1 LILLWIFI
9 VTHPKLFLDVLLGMQ
24 QEEFQMDH
32 GQLSMV
38 VDKFQWVFS
47 EMLLNACGKDV
58 KFCRRQ
64 RTITPFR
71 LGLALTATCASHRV
85 DTLADFHR
93 GFNALFDT
101 TITYKAFY
109 NQLAK
114 PHFADFARTMT
125 SRLISDMTLKVLGF
139 EKGRPFGEFRRII
152 LQDGSS
158 FAIHDG
164 LREVF
169 PGRFKVVKPAA
180 VELHTTMDLLC
191 DAPTTVVLTPDTAN
205 EQAFLPEPTSLR
217 DSLLL
222 ADRGY
227 VDLHYMQRVQ
237 DEGGFFLIRA
247 KAGMNPQVVEA
258 FREDGKRLPSLRNKP
273 LKTIHAKLPKRQRVE
288 LGGQW
293 QVDGRPLCLRLIISW
308 NPRTPSF
315 CYFLTNLPPQRY
327 PLEVI
332 CRAYKWRWQVELL
345 FKEWKSYA
353 NLHAFDTEKAAIV
366 EGLIWTAIAAA
377 ALKRFL
383 AHMTQ
388 RLVEVSMS
396 TRKVAMCARH
406 VLGDIVQALKYGDE
420 VGLYTALEA
429 AITYLARHAQRAHPA
444 RDRQAGRSQLG
455 LEPCFAHQ
463 DMIEFAEAA

>member
-1 LILLWIFI
+1 
-9 VTHPKLFLDVLLGMQ
+9 
-24 QEEFQMDH
+24 MDH

-38 VDKFQWVFS
+38 ADKFQWVFS
-47 EMLLNACGKDV
+47 EPLLNACGKDV

-64 RTITPFR
+64 RVITPFR
-71 LGLALTATCASHRV
+71 LGLALTATCASQRV
-85 DTLADFHR
+85 ETIADFHC
-93 GFNALFDT
+93 GFNALFGT
-101 TITYKAFY
+101 TVTYKAFY
-109 NQLAK
+109 NQVAK

-125 SRLISDMTLKVLGF
+125 ERLISEMTLKVLGF
-139 EKGRPFGEFRRII
+139 AKGHAFAALRRIVI
-152 LQDGSS
+152 QDGSS

-191 DAPTTVVLTPDTAN
+191 DAPTTVVLTPDTTS

-217 DSLLL
+217 ASVLL

-227 VDLHYMQRVQ
+227 VDLHYLRRVQ

-247 KAGMNPQVVEA
+247 KAGMNPQVLEA
-258 FREDGKRLPSLRNKP
+258 FREDGKRLCSLRNKA
-273 LKTIHAKLPKRQRVE
+273 LQTLHATLPKRQRVE
-288 LGGQW
+288 LLVQW
-293 QVDGRPLCLRLIISW
+293 HVDGAPLCLRLIISW
-308 NPRTPSF
+308 NRRTKSF
-315 CYFLTNLPPQRY
+315 CYFLTNLPSKQY

-353 NLHAFDTEKAAIV
+353 NLHAFDTENPAIV

-388 RLVEVSMS
+388 LLAEVPMS
-396 TRKVAMCARH
+396 TRKVAMCALH
-406 VLGDIVQALKYGDE
+406 VLGDLVEALKRGD
-420 VGLYTALEA
+420 VAGLYAALEA
-429 AITYLARHAQRAHPA
+429 AITYLACHAQRAHPT
-444 RDRQAGRSQLG
+444 RDRQTGRAQLG
-455 LEPCFAHQ
+455 LEPCF
-463 DMIEFAEAA
+463 DNDDVIEFAEAA